1 MKYLKLYE
9 NFTNQTPLER
19 QFSEV
24 VVAGLTN
31 NDREMARV
39 SYFIIQ

>member
-9 NFTNQTPLER
+9 NFTSQTPLER

-24 VVAGLTN
+24 VVGGLNN
-31 NDREMARV
+31 NDREIV
-39 SYFIIQ
+39 TF

>member
-31 NDREMARV
+31 NYTKF
-39 SYFIIQ
+39 SLKT